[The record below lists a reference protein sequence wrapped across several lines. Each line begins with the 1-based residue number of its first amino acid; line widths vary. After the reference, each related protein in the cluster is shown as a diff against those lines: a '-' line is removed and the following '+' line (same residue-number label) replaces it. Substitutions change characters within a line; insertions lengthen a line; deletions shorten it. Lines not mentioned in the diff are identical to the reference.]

1 MGLTYLFITLGYSA
15 APGVVIMIVF
25 LPTNILGSISVK
37 KWQVGQMKLKDERI
51 KMIHEILNGIKV
63 VKLYAWEIPMEQLI
77 DRIRQKQL
85 ALLKKSFL
93 VKNLI
98 ASFNG
103 ASPFLVALFS
113 FATYVLSSPSHQLTP
128 QIAFVSLT
136 LFNQLRSPMVM
147 FAVLIDHSVQA
158 IVSNNRLKNYFVA
171 DELDPGVVE
180 RDHKN
185 DAAKDAIEF
194 ENFSAAWDSSDSNS
208 TTLQDINLS
217 AARGTLIA
225 IVGKVGCGKSSLLS
239 ALLGE
244 MGKLHGRIGVRGK
257 VAYVPQLP
265 WIQNM
270 TVRDNILFGKPFDKR
285 RYNQVL
291 NACALKP
298 DLKILPNGDMTEIGE
313 KGINLSGGQKARISL
328 ARAVYQDCD
337 VYLLDDPLSAVDAH
351 VGKHIFQH
359 RCILLCQ
366 VLGSNGILRE
376 KTRVLVTHRLCY
388 VKIADEI
395 VVLKDGQVTEKGRY
409 SDLLK
414 QREVKNQNLSGA
426 TKGVR
431 RSSTKSS
438 TSSSVTNKHDGKLIG
453 QESVETGKVKMSV
466 YHLYVKAASYWRSS
480 LFLLFLAGFQVF
492 QVLRSFWLSAWSDEH
507 RHHHRNRTSIGVHL
521 GVFCGLG
528 LAESTSFVLS
538 LVTLVF
544 AALSASRNLHA
555 PLLRN
560 LLHSPMSFFDTT
572 PLGRVLNRC
581 AKDIDV
587 VDMLVPMTFRY
598 LAACALQV
606 ISTLVVIVISTPI
619 FVVVIL
625 PLASL
630 YCSFLRYYVPT
641 SRQLKRLENKYRSP
655 IYSHFSE
662 TIQGAA
668 SVRAFD
674 KVDEFRNA
682 SGSVVDSFMKCRHS
696 TITSYRW
703 LALRLEAIGNL
714 VILFAATFAVVS
726 KELGWVS
733 SPGIIAVSITYAL
746 NVTEVLNFAVRQIS
760 DIETNIVA
768 VERIAEYTT
777 SPTEAPWE
785 NPEEKPPA
793 NWPLHGGVKFLNY
806 STRYREGLD
815 LVLKGFSADVRGG
828 EKIGIVG
835 RTGAGKSSFALALFR
850 MIEPVSGSIYIDDV
864 DITALGLHDLRRNL
878 AIIPQDPILFSG
890 TLRFNL
896 DPFGRNTDSDIWNA
910 LDLANLK
917 PWVASFPSGLDHPIT
932 EGGENISVG
941 QRQLVCLARA
951 VLRKAKILVLD
962 EATAAIDV
970 TTDAVIQATIRE
982 HFAKSTVFTIAHRL
996 NTIMDYDRI
1005 MVIENGQIIEFDS
1018 PSKLLANP
1026 DTAFAKLVRDAESE
1040 S

>member
-185 DAAKDAIEF
+185 D
-194 ENFSAAWDSSDSNS
+194 
-208 TTLQDINLS
+208 
-217 AARGTLIA
+217 
-225 IVGKVGCGKSSLLS
+225 
-239 ALLGE
+239 GE

>member
-185 DAAKDAIEF
+185 D
-194 ENFSAAWDSSDSNS
+194 
-208 TTLQDINLS
+208 
-217 AARGTLIA
+217 
-225 IVGKVGCGKSSLLS
+225 
-239 ALLGE
+239 GE

-414 QREVKNQNLSGA
+414 QRGLFANF
-426 TKGVR
+426 
-431 RSSTKSS
+431 
-438 TSSSVTNKHDGKLIG
+438 
-453 QESVETGKVKMSV
+453 VEEYNAMSRDDE
-466 YHLYVKAASYWRSS
+466 KEE
-480 LFLLFLAGFQVF
+480 
-492 QVLRSFWLSAWSDEH
+492 SDE
-507 RHHHRNRTSIGVHL
+507 NDEVS
-521 GVFCGLG
+521 
-528 LAESTSFVLS
+528 LS
-538 LVTLVF
+538 Q
-544 AALSASRNLHA
+544 
-555 PLLRN
+555 
-560 LLHSPMSFFDTT
+560 
-572 PLGRVLNRC
+572 GKC
-581 AKDIDV
+581 
-587 VDMLVPMTFRY
+587 
-598 LAACALQV
+598 
-606 ISTLVVIVISTPI
+606 
-619 FVVVIL
+619 
-625 PLASL
+625 
-630 YCSFLRYYVPT
+630 
-641 SRQLKRLENKYRSP
+641 KR
-655 IYSHFSE
+655 
-662 TIQGAA
+662 
-668 SVRAFD
+668 
-674 KVDEFRNA
+674 
-682 SGSVVDSFMKCRHS
+682 
-696 TITSYRW
+696 
-703 LALRLEAIGNL
+703 
-714 VILFAATFAVVS
+714 
-726 KELGWVS
+726 
-733 SPGIIAVSITYAL
+733 
-746 NVTEVLNFAVRQIS
+746 
-760 DIETNIVA
+760 
-768 VERIAEYTT
+768 
-777 SPTEAPWE
+777 
-785 NPEEKPPA
+785 
-793 NWPLHGGVKFLNY
+793 
-806 STRYREGLD
+806 
-815 LVLKGFSADVRGG
+815 RG
-828 EKIGIVG
+828 
-835 RTGAGKSSFALALFR
+835 
-850 MIEPVSGSIYIDDV
+850 
-864 DITALGLHDLRRNL
+864 
-878 AIIPQDPILFSG
+878 
-890 TLRFNL
+890 
-896 DPFGRNTDSDIWNA
+896 
-910 LDLANLK
+910 
-917 PWVASFPSGLDHPIT
+917 
-932 EGGENISVG
+932 
-941 QRQLVCLARA
+941 
-951 VLRKAKILVLD
+951 
-962 EATAAIDV
+962 
-970 TTDAVIQATIRE
+970 
-982 HFAKSTVFTIAHRL
+982 
-996 NTIMDYDRI
+996 
-1005 MVIENGQIIEFDS
+1005 
-1018 PSKLLANP
+1018 
-1026 DTAFAKLVRDAESE
+1026 
-1040 S
+1040 